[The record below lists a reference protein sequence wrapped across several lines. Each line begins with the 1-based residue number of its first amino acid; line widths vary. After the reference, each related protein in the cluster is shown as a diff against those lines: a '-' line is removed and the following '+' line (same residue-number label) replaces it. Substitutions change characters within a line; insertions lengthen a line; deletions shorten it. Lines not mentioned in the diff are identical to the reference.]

1 MKRAKILRI
10 IEEEI
15 SYQEG
20 LVMEG
25 MTYVEGSGYRNNQLL
40 EVYDN
45 NGNNMLTEG
54 VLDGV
59 QTVLD
64 YAGFIPG
71 IGDFFDAIN
80 ALIYFV
86 KKKWV
91 MGGLSLVA
99 VIPAVGS
106 IIAAPF
112 KALHKAVGSTLNKV
126 FSKMTTDGK
135 TAANTFLNL
144 LNTGNSKVKGFVK
157 EIYSTIAKNT
167 SKINSFLDKIVPSV
181 DNAIRKASLGWY
193 ALPAVF
199 MTAGKKVV
207 GQLKKFFSGLA
218 KGSAYK
224 TSKAAGKS
232 EVKKYVKDL
241 TKTEKEEYNKAY
253 VSKEVDKKK
262 YPTLEDF
269 MIAQEKLKEKKID
282 AGFGF
287 TTFLTPT
294 MKKKMLEV
302 LKKKEIKL
310 YSTGPA
316 VKIIQKVVGV
326 EQDGEFGKGTER
338 AVKVLQKNK
347 GLAVDGVVGPDTWK
361 KIV

>member
-1 MKRAKILRI
+1 MERAKILRI

-15 SYQEG
+15 SHQEG

-25 MTYVEGSGYRNNQLL
+25 MTYVVGKGYRNNQLL

-45 NGNNMLTEG
+45 NGKNMLTEG

-91 MGGLSLVA
+91 LGGLSLVA

-106 IIAAPF
+106 VIAAPF

-135 TAANTFLNL
+135 AAANTLLNL
-144 LNTGNSKVKGFVK
+144 LKTGNSKVQAFVK
-157 EIYSTIAKNT
+157 KIYSTIAKYS

-181 DNAIRKASLGWY
+181 DNAIRKVSYGWV
-193 ALPAVF
+193 ALPAAF
-199 MTAGKKVV
+199 MTAGKKVI

-218 KGSAYK
+218 KGSSYK
-224 TSKAAGKS
+224 TSKAIAKG
-232 EVKKYVKDL
+232 EVKDEIKNL
-241 TKTEKEEYNKAY
+241 TDKEKENYKKAY
-253 VSKEVDKKK
+253 SNKEVDKKK
-262 YPTLEDF
+262 YPTFDHFL
-269 MIAQEKLKEKKID
+269 IAQLDLKLKKEKQ
-282 AGFGF
+282 
-287 TTFLTPT
+287 T
-294 MKKKMLEV
+294 EV
-302 LKKKEIKL
+302 KL
-310 YSTGPA
+310 YSEGPIVRKIQKALGLKVDGVFGRGTEKA
-316 VKIIQKVVGV
+316 VK
-326 EQDGEFGKGTER
+326 EF
-338 AVKVLQKNK
+338 QKNN
-347 GLAVDGVVGPDTWK
+347 GLAADGVVGPDTWK